1 MNYPKVIS
9 SWLIMPWES
18 SACCLQQ
25 IAQPWHVTCRQA
37 LFFFVEQTSSVVE
50 HVYLIEAL
58 QKHSKRYQIQV
69 TLTSWPRGVDD
80 NNPTTAQ
87 SKCASTQQ

>member
-1 MNYPKVIS
+1 VPAAYNRLPNPGMSHADK
-9 SWLIMPWES
+9 L
-18 SACCLQQ
+18 C
-25 IAQPWHVTCRQA
+25 
-37 LFFFVEQTSSVVE
+37 FFFVEQTSSVVE
-50 HVYLIEAL
+50 HVYLMEAL